1 MKKIGQ
7 IIENAR
13 KEKKYSYREL
23 EEITKIKLS
32 FLMAIEN
39 GDWQSLPSFPTV
51 LGFVKSISSAL
62 DIDEKM
68 TIAVL
73 RRDYPPNKL
82 NINPKPDISSKPTWN
97 PKLTFILGIVSVAVV
112 ILGYLTFQYIKF
124 NSPPKVDLV
133 SPTEGQ
139 VVSGNS
145 VLVFGSTDMDVKITV
160 DNQPVLVDEDG
171 KFSTDIE
178 VSSEATEVVVKAI
191 SRSGKETIVVR
202 KITVQQF

>member
-145 VLVFGSTDMDVKITV
+145 VLVFGATDMDVKITV